1 MFFKNTIMEERVVE
15 RFLKYV
21 NHNTQ
26 SDPKTNLTPSTPGQ
40 ILFARSLAKE
50 LQTIGLKE
58 VEVDDNGYLTA
69 TLPANTTENIPV
81 VGFIAHLDTSPD
93 FPAKHV
99 HPQIINAYKGGDI
112 VLNEQNNIVISDTVF
127 PDLKK
132 YIGQR
137 LIVTDGNTLLGAD
150 DKAGIAEIIT
160 AMEYLIEYPE
170 IKHGEVKVAFTPDEE
185 IGQGADNFNVKNF
198 GADFAYT
205 IDGGELGELQY
216 ENFNAA
222 AATIIVHGVNVHPG
236 YAKHKMKNS
245 IRIAN
250 QIITMLPRHETPEH
264 AENYEGFYHLNNIK
278 GNVEQSELDYI
289 IRDFNKD
296 RFEDRKKELQHIVNK
311 INAEFGAGTA
321 EITITDQYYNMRE
334 MIEPVKYIV
343 DIAEEAML
351 DCNVKPMIVPVRGG
365 TDGARLSY
373 MGLPCPNIFGGGHN
387 FHGKFEFI
395 PTSSME
401 KACRVI
407 ISIISK
413 VGTLRK

>member
-1 MFFKNTIMEERVVE
+1 MEDRVVE
-15 RFLKYV
+15 RFLRYV
-21 NHNTQ
+21 KHNTQ

-40 ILFARSLAKE
+40 IIFARMLALE
-50 LQTIGLKE
+50 LKSIGLKDID
-58 VEVDDNGYLTA
+58 VDDNGYVIA
-69 TLPANTTENIPV
+69 TLPANIKENIPV
-81 VGFIAHLDTSPD
+81 VGFIAHIDTSPD
-93 FPAKHV
+93 FSAKHV
-99 HPQIINAYKGGDI
+99 NPQVLDPYMGGDVI
-112 VLNEQNNIVISDTVF
+112 LNKEKDIILSTSVF
-127 PDLKK
+127 PDILN
-132 YIGQR
+132 YAGQK

-160 AMEYLIEYPE
+160 ALEYLIEYPQ
-170 IKHGEVKVAFTPDEE
+170 IQHGKVVIAFTPDEE
-185 IGQGADNFNVKNF
+185 IGQGADNFDVEKF

-205 IDGGELGELQY
+205 IDGGELGELQF

-222 AATIIVHGVNVHPG
+222 SAKITIHGVSVHPG
-236 YAKHKMKNS
+236 YARHKMKNS

-250 QIITMLPRHETPEH
+250 QLITMLPRHETPEH
-264 AENYEGFYHLNNIK
+264 SENYEGFYHLTNIK
-278 GNVEQSELDYI
+278 GNVEQTELEYI
-289 IRDFNKD
+289 IRDFNRD

-311 INAEFGAGTA
+311 INAEFGSGTA
-321 EITITDQYYNMRE
+321 EITLTDQYYNMRE
-334 MIEPVKYIV
+334 KVEPVKYIV

-351 DCNVKPMIVPVRGG
+351 DCNVTPKIVPVRGG

-395 PTSSME
+395 PTHSME

-407 ISIISK
+407 VSIISK